1 MDGLTED
8 EIAAKLEDL
17 VKANDKIRRENE
29 LYDSY
34 VSKMLRRRKRKRL
47 TGGAIARRGGA
58 QTKRTKICLT
68 FCLPSRS

>member
-34 VSKMLRRRKRKRL
+34 VSRKCY
-47 TGGAIARRGGA
+47 RRGNEDV
-58 QTKRTKICLT
+58 
-68 FCLPSRS
+68 

>member
-29 LYDSY
+29 LYESY
-34 VSKMLRRRKRKRL
+34 VSRNVTEEETKTSDGRRDRKK
-47 TGGAIARRGGA
+47 RRGA
-58 QTKRTKICLT
+58 DKRTRTCLT
-68 FCLPSRS
+68 F

>member
-34 VSKMLRRRKRKRL
+34 VSRMLPRRKRRRL
-47 TGGAIARRGGA
+47 TGGAIGKEEGR
-58 QTKRTKICLT
+58 
-68 FCLPSRS
+68 

>member
-34 VSKMLRRRKRKRL
+34 VSRNVTEEETKTSDGRRDRK
-47 TGGAIARRGGA
+47 RGGA
-58 QTKRTKICLT
+58 PTRRTKTCLT
-68 FCLPSRS
+68 F